1 MTTFNESQAKET
13 INNIMLE
20 VSFRKFGNAFR
31 KHINPRFSSYY
42 NMKADGG
49 QVCDTLLWSEL
60 ASYII
65 GDGAYSVT
73 EEQFNGFVSQLKS
86 K

>member
-1 MTTFNESQAKET
+1 MTKFYEHQAKET
-13 INNIMLE
+13 ICKMMDE

-31 KHINPRFSSYY
+31 KHVDPQFSAFY

-49 QVCDTLLWSEL
+49 QVCDTFLWSEL

-65 GDGAYSVT
+65 GDGCYSVT
-73 EEQFNGFVSQLKS
+73 EEQFNGFMAQVKS